1 MTVEE
6 NLLMGTIPWAAAIR
20 MRTKRECISFFL
32 VLKSDG
38 RNAP

>member
-6 NLLMGTIPWAAAIR
+6 NLLMGTIPVAAAIR